1 MKWATAQ
8 LHQFLSTTGS
18 TRTLGLL
25 RISLAAILFARYGQ
39 EVAMFAVDDFAE
51 AILGAAFFT
60 LVALMLAGWRARAT
74 VALTAILLTIMYFH
88 FGSQVGRMGWDHHHT
103 YLLMVSVTILA
114 LTPCGKSF
122 SLDRYLEVRRAQAAG
137 QAPPPERGPLWAVK
151 LFGLQL
157 SAIYFWSAVDK
168 SGSAFLSGERL
179 EQVMIWHHAG
189 RPLAPILLSS
199 VILTASIAVVAAE
212 YFLTFA
218 IHIKRLVTAA
228 LILGVGLHAVF
239 YLLVPVETFSV
250 TMVALY
256 LAVLDPG
263 KVDRAVDTVVCARQ
277 RSAR

>member
-1 MKWATAQ
+1 M
-8 LHQFLSTTGS
+8 
-18 TRTLGLL
+18 GLL

-39 EVAMFAVDDFAE
+39 EVAMFAVDDLAE

-60 LVALMLAGWRARAT
+60 LVALMLAGWRARVT

-88 FGSQVGRMGWDHHHT
+88 FGSQIGRMGWDHHHT
-103 YLLMVSVTILA
+103 YLLMVSVIILA
-114 LTPCGKSF
+114 FTPCGNSF

-137 QAPPPERGPLWAVK
+137 QAPPPERGSLWAVK

-157 SAIYFWSAVDK
+157 STIYFWSAVDK

-189 RPLAPILLSS
+189 RPLAPILLSP
-199 VILTASIAVVAAE
+199 VFLTAASIAVVAAE

-218 IHIKRLVTAA
+218 IHIKRLVTVA
-228 LILGVGLHAVF
+228 LILGAGLHAVF

-263 KVDRAVDTVVCARQ
+263 KVDRAVDTVVCAGQ